1 MTSSPPQDEQSIPHA
16 PPQDEQPPQ
25 GEQSVPREARTLD
38 RLSLTLEEKQLVE
51 RKWQALAQQGVQIE
65 VDTSGSDGLTFQ
77 CRLWHKTAGELLF
90 QTPLSCTFRWEKR
103 FFVHSSQNKK
113 EAKLEAKIYVFQH
126 IQTLRISSSHV
137 DMKLY
142 PDAKF
147 LR

>member
-1 MTSSPPQDEQSIPHA
+1 MGLLGGGLGEWLSHGQACHHPSPCWH
-16 PPQDEQPPQ
+16 
-25 GEQSVPREARTLD
+25 G
-38 RLSLTLEEKQLVE
+38 
-51 RKWQALAQQGVQIE
+51 QQGVQIG